1 LCRLGKSSALVFLL
15 AVWDIEYNCILG
27 RPFLLKFM
35 AIIHTTYATIKMPD
49 PKGIITIMSNQC
61 NTLACENV
69 ALSHAGWFGAN
80 VAEEQAAKVAKMHSG
95 NTQSKLS
102 VLKPPTN
109 GTPQPPSVKKGTHV
123 ASRSNQPLADLQV
136 DDKHKEATDKE
147 VLADPS
153 DLDKKLHVGTNLEV
167 K

>member
-1 LCRLGKSSALVFLL
+1 MIRWPHSAVCSSNFSSHRFAFWFGPELKWILCRLGKSSALVFLL

-69 ALSHAGWFGAN
+69 ALSHAG
-80 VAEEQAAKVAKMHSG
+80 
-95 NTQSKLS
+95 
-102 VLKPPTN
+102 
-109 GTPQPPSVKKGTHV
+109 
-123 ASRSNQPLADLQV
+123 
-136 DDKHKEATDKE
+136 
-147 VLADPS
+147 
-153 DLDKKLHVGTNLEV
+153 
-167 K
+167 